1 MSLRLNAYQ
10 APEHQPFF
18 WRGRHTAAA
27 LLIHGFPG
35 TPAEMRPAA
44 QVLHDTGLTV
54 QGLLLPGFGPEFSEL
69 ARYTQADWTQA
80 VRGALVAL
88 QAEYSPVFL
97 VGNSLGAALALAVA
111 VQQAPDGLILF
122 APFWRSANQLLDT
135 VFPVARRFVRQLRP
149 FQRVNFS
156 DARFRAG
163 IQRIMPGA
171 DLDDPE
177 VQLFIRGLNL
187 PIDTLGHVR
196 RAGQLGYQAAA
207 QIQAPVLILQGT
219 ADVVALPRLTRR
231 LAAQLPH
238 LSAYLEVQADH
249 ELSRA
254 TTKAWPLIEA
264 IIRQFVLNEAVIS
277 KAEIIE

>member
-1 MSLRLNAYQ
+1 MSLTLNAYQ

-18 WRGRHTAAA
+18 WRGRNTAAA

-44 QVLHDTGLTV
+44 QVLYDAGLTV
-54 QGLLLPGFGPEFSEL
+54 QGLLLPGFGPEFSTL
-69 ARYTQADWTQA
+69 THYTQVDWTQA
-80 VRGALVAL
+80 VCRALVAL
-88 QAEYSPVFL
+88 QAQYSPVFL

-111 VQQAPDGLILF
+111 AEQTPDGLILF

-149 FQRVNFS
+149 FQRANFS
-156 DARFRAG
+156 DAQFRAG
-163 IQRIMPGA
+163 ILRIMPGA
-171 DLDDPE
+171 DLDDPA
-177 VQLFIRGLNL
+177 VQMFIRGLNL

-219 ADVVALPRLTRR
+219 ADVVALPRFTRR

-238 LSAYLEVQADH
+238 LTAYLEVQADH

-254 TTKAWPLIEA
+254 TTKAWPLIAATMQQFARNGVETSEA
-264 IIRQFVLNEAVIS
+264 
-277 KAEIIE
+277 KATV

>member
-80 VRGALVAL
+80 VRSALVAL

-97 VGNSLGAALALAVA
+97 VGNSLGAALALTVA
-111 VQQAPDGLILF
+111 VQQALDGLILF

-156 DARFRAG
+156 DARFRAA

-187 PIDTLGHVR
+187 PIDALGHVR

-219 ADVVALPRLTRR
+219 ADVVALPRFTRR

-254 TTKAWPLIEA
+254 TTKAWPLIGA
-264 IIRQFVLNEAVIS
+264 IMRQFVLNEAVVS